1 MRFLKQST
9 RKAPRLSLIL
19 LDWSVR
25 ESFHLLHYLRCQSVD
40 RDQFEVIFIEYYART
55 AEPLKEFA
63 DQLDTWV
70 LLEMPESCIYHKHL
84 MYNCGLALAHGE
96 VVVLCDSDAMVMDS
110 FVETILSHFKEREQI
125 VLHLDQ
131 FRNMR
136 GDLYPFNY
144 PSFDEVLGD
153 NCINNVNGKTAGIVD
168 RIDPLHSR
176 NYGACMCARRA
187 DLIAI
192 GGADEHL
199 DYLGHICGPYE
210 MTFRLFNNGFKEV
223 WDETEYL
230 YHTWHPGQAG
240 VDNYQGPH
248 DGRQMSRTA
257 LESLITGRIYPLVEN
272 ETMRLIRNGD
282 TLSAVSLEEHLI
294 DKRYLTAW
302 DRSMIAAQPENLLP
316 NRAKPKTDIYRGF
329 RIIED
334 HGTFY
339 VRPLLAMGSTQLG
352 DDTSKLS
359 LKSSSVEE
367 LVQTIDEVYPTVL
380 RFSEQVNRLYSR
392 VSLLTWAM
400 AVPLIGIIKMIFIK
414 PGRDKEAGGP
424 RIPGLAAGVS
434 GHRHWRRSWE
444 KYGVGWLAVK
454 HYRAYLDH
462 GTNNLITGLYLA
474 KPGMLLAIVLTTS
487 LYVQIYLTG
496 LSALRIV
503 PCLQVKRIKDK
514 AAIQRY
520 LDQLSDGDHPEI
532 LIVARE
538 LYTNYHGLFRD
549 CGHLKQII
557 VV

>member
-25 ESFHLLHYLRCQSVD
+25 ESFHLLDYLRHQSID
-40 RDQFEVIFIEYYART
+40 RDQFEVIFIEYYSRI
-55 AEPLKEFA
+55 AEPLKQFA

-70 LLEMPESCIYHKHL
+70 LLEMPETCIYHKHL
-84 MYNCGLALAHGE
+84 MYNCGLALAHGD

-110 FVETILSHFKEREQI
+110 FVETILGHFKDRQQI

-131 FRNMR
+131 FRNTR
-136 GDLYPFNY
+136 RDLYPFKY

-153 NCINNVNGKTAGIVD
+153 GCANNVDGKTAGIMD

-192 GGADEHL
+192 GGADEHI

-210 MTFRLFNNGFKEV
+210 MTFRLLNKGFKEV

-248 DGRQMSRTA
+248 DGRQMSSTA
-257 LESLITGRIYPLVEN
+257 LESMITGRVYPLVEN
-272 ETMRLIRNGD
+272 QTMRLIRNGD
-282 TLSAVSLEEHLI
+282 TLSAVSLEQHLI

-302 DRSMIAAQPENLLP
+302 GRSMIAAQQKNLRTNGPKP
-316 NRAKPKTDIYRGF
+316 NTDIYRGF

-339 VRPLLAMGSTQLG
+339 ARPLLAMGSTQLA
-352 DDTSKLS
+352 DDTGKLA
-359 LKSSSVEE
+359 LESSSVEE
-367 LVQTIDEVYPTVL
+367 LVQKIDEVYPTVL

-400 AVPLIGIIKMIFIK
+400 AVPLIGIVKMIFIK
-414 PGRDKEAGGP
+414 PGRDKEAGGL
-424 RIPGLAAGVS
+424 RIPGAAAGVS
-434 GHRHWRRSWE
+434 GPRHLRRSWE
-444 KYGVGWLAVK
+444 KYVVGWLAVK

-462 GTNNLITGLYLA
+462 GTNNLITALYLA

-503 PCLQVKRIKDK
+503 PCLQVKRIKDR

-520 LDQLSDGDHPEI
+520 LDQLSHGDYPEI

-549 CGHLKQII
+549 RGHSKQVI

>member
-1 MRFLKQST
+1 MRFLKRSM

-25 ESFHLLHYLRCQSVD
+25 ESFHLLHYLRHQSVD
-40 RDQFEVIFIEYYART
+40 RDQFEVIFIEYYSRT

-63 DQLDTWV
+63 DELDTWV
-70 LLEMPESCIYHKHL
+70 LLEMPETCIYHKHL

-110 FVETILSHFKEREQI
+110 FIETILGHFKDREQI

-131 FRNMR
+131 FRNTR
-136 GDLYPFNY
+136 RDLYPFKY

-153 NCINNVNGKTAGIVD
+153 GCINNVDGKTAGIVD

-192 GGADEHL
+192 GGADEHI

-210 MTFRLFNNGFKEV
+210 MTFRLLNKGFKEV

-248 DGRQMSRTA
+248 DGRQMSSSA
-257 LESLITGRIYPLVEN
+257 LEALITGRVYPLVEN
-272 ETMRLIRNGD
+272 ETMRLIRNGE
-282 TLSAVSLEEHLI
+282 TLSAVSIEEHLI
-294 DKRYLTAW
+294 DKRCLTAW
-302 DRSMIAAQPENLLP
+302 DRSMIAAQQKNLRP

-339 VRPLLAMGSTQLG
+339 VRPLLEMGSTQLA
-352 DDTSKLS
+352 DDSSNLTLE
-359 LKSSSVEE
+359 SSSVEE
-367 LVQTIDEVYPTVL
+367 LVQKIDEVYPAVL

-392 VSLLTWAM
+392 VSLLIWAM
-400 AVPLIGIIKMIFIK
+400 AVPLIGIVKMIFMRV
-414 PGRDKEAGGP
+414 GEDEDAGE
-424 RIPGLAAGVS
+424 RIANRVS
-434 GHRHWRRSWE
+434 GVPWRS
-444 KYGVGWLAVK
+444 
-454 HYRAYLDH
+454 
-462 GTNNLITGLYLA
+462 
-474 KPGMLLAIVLTTS
+474 
-487 LYVQIYLTG
+487 
-496 LSALRIV
+496 RIETF
-503 PCLQVKRIKDK
+503 L
-514 AAIQRY
+514 
-520 LDQLSDGDHPEI
+520 GEI
-532 LIVARE
+532 PRRLVSRQT
-538 LYTNYHGLFRD
+538 L
-549 CGHLKQII
+549 
-557 VV
+557 

>member
-25 ESFHLLHYLRCQSVD
+25 ESFHLLHYLRRQSVD
-40 RDQFEVIFIEYYART
+40 RDQFEVIFIEYYARI
-55 AEPLKEFA
+55 AEPLKQFA

-96 VVVLCDSDAMVMDS
+96 VVVLCDSDAMVRDS
-110 FVETILSHFKEREQI
+110 FVETILGHFKDRQQI

-136 GDLYPFNY
+136 RDLYPFNY

-153 NCINNVNGKTAGIVD
+153 GCTNNVDGRTSGMMD

-187 DLIAI
+187 DLIEI
-192 GGADEHL
+192 GGADEHI

-210 MTFRLFNNGFKEV
+210 MTFRLLNKGFKEV

-248 DGRQMSRTA
+248 DGRQMSSSA
-257 LESLITGRIYPLVEN
+257 LESMITGRVYPSVEN
-272 ETMRLIRNGD
+272 EVIRLFRNGQ
-282 TLSAVSLEEHLI
+282 TLSGVSIEEQLI
-294 DKRYLTAW
+294 DKQCLTAW
-302 DRSMIAAQPENLLP
+302 DRSMIAAQQKNLRP
-316 NRAKPKTDIYRGF
+316 NWAKPKTDIYRGF

-334 HGTFY
+334 HGRFY
-339 VRPLLAMGSTQLG
+339 VRPLLEMGSTQPA
-352 DDTSKLS
+352 DDSSDLTLE
-359 LKSSSVEE
+359 SSSIDEV
-367 LVQTIDEVYPTVL
+367 VRKIDEVYPAVL
-380 RFSEQVNRLYSR
+380 RFSEQVNRLSSR
-392 VSLLTWAM
+392 LSLLIWAM
-400 AVPLIGIIKMIFIK
+400 AVPLIGVVKMIIVQA
-414 PGRDKEAGGP
+414 GRDREAGGH
-424 RIPGLAAGVS
+424 RIHGPASGVS
-434 GHRHWRRSWE
+434 SLNGLRRSWE
-444 KYGVGWLAVK
+444 KYRVGLLAVK
-454 HYRAYLDH
+454 HYRAYVDH
-462 GTNNLITGLYLA
+462 GVNNLITNLYFA
-474 KPGMLLAIVLTTS
+474 KPGMLLALVLTTS
-487 LYVQIYLTG
+487 LYVQISLTT

-503 PCLQVKRIKDK
+503 PCLKVKRVKNK
-514 AAIQRY
+514 AEIQQY
-520 LDQLSDGDHPEI
+520 FNQLSPGDYQQV
-532 LIVARE
+532 LIVARD
-538 LYTNYHGLFRD
+538 LYTKYYGLFQD
-549 CGHLKQII
+549 CRHLKQVI